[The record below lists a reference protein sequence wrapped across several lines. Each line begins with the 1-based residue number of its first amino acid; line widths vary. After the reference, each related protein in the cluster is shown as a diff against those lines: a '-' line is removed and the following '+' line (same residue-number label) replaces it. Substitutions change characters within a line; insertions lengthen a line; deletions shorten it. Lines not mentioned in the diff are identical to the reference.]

1 MENLEKTFIVKDGQV
16 FRILTKSVAQVC
28 DIATAHENPDIY
40 AITDDGAVNASSYEG
55 SRAQFWNLSDTFALR
70 VGTTDEIQKE
80 LGTEPDIFDKM
91 IEKSESMNGDMEVK
105 FKRSDYECSVK
116 VSKRKK

>member
-1 MENLEKTFIVKDGQV
+1 MENIEKTFIVKDGQL

-40 AITDDGAVNASSYEG
+40 AITDDGAVNVSNYEG

-70 VGTTDEIQKE
+70 VGTIDEIQKE

-91 IEKSESMNGDMEVK
+91 IEKSESMNGDMEVNL
-105 FKRSDYECSVK
+105 KRGDYDCSIK
-116 VSKRKK
+116 VSKRRK

>member
-40 AITDDGAVNASSYEG
+40 AITDDGAVNVSNYEG

-80 LGTEPDIFDKM
+80 LGSEADLFDRM
-91 IEKSESMNGDMEVK
+91 IEKAESMNGDMVVN
-105 FKRSDYECSVK
+105 FSRDDYECSAK
-116 VSKRKK
+116 VSKKKS

>member
-1 MENLEKTFIVKDGQV
+1 MENLGKTFIVKDGQL

-40 AITDDGAVNASSYEG
+40 AITDDGAVNVSNYEG

-70 VGTTDEIQKE
+70 VGTTDDIMKE
-80 LGTEPDIFDKM
+80 LSTEPDIFDKM
-91 IEKSESMNGDMEVK
+91 IEKSESMNGDMEVN
-105 FKRSDYECSVK
+105 FKRGDYDCSFK
-116 VSKRKK
+116 VSKGKR

>member
-1 MENLEKTFIVKDGQV
+1 MENLGKTFIVKDGQV

-70 VGTTDEIQKE
+70 VGTSDDIMKE
-80 LGTEPDIFDKM
+80 LCTESDIFDKM
-91 IEKSESMNGDMEVK
+91 IEKSESMNGDMEVN
-105 FKRSDYECSVK
+105 FKRGDYDCSFN